1 MAAVTISSDFW
12 VQENKVSHCFHCF
25 PSFCHEV
32 MILDAM
38 ILVFWMLS
46 FKPSFSLSSINFV
59 EKLFSSSSLSSIM
72 VVSSV
77 YLRLLIFFL
86 ALLIPACTSSCLAF
100 CLMYSAYKLNKQ
112 GDNIQPWH
120 SPFLIWNQ
128 SGCSMSSSNCWF
140 LTCIQI
146 SQEAYKVVWYSQLF
160 KNFPQIVVIHTVRG
174 FGFSRWLS
182 RRMWAHIFLWGLQ
195 NYNLLLNKHRQESI
209 GSPPTKIPHIQGQRR
224 SPSKMGGGA
233 KSHLDS
239 NLLHTRD
246 SQRAQISLVCTRD
259 PTETQ
264 RPHRDWA
271 RTVFECLLWRY
282 GSAVACPMNLL
293 MDFTSSTLDTM
304 FSLWLR
310 KEWDLPFLHRPG
322 PRIHGIHQIRDSVD
336 KEASHL
342 ASFLTRLNKKVK

>member
-1 MAAVTISSDFW
+1 
-12 VQENKVSHCFHCF
+12 
-25 PSFCHEV
+25 
-32 MILDAM
+32 
-38 ILVFWMLS
+38 
-46 FKPSFSLSSINFV
+46 
-59 EKLFSSSSLSSIM
+59 M

-77 YLRLLIFFL
+77 YLRLFIFFL
-86 ALLIPACTSSCLAF
+86 AILIPACISSCLAF
-100 CLMYSAYKLNKQ
+100 CLTYSAYKLNKQ
-112 GDNIQPWH
+112 GDNIKPWH

-128 SGCSMSSSNCWF
+128 SIVPCPVLTVDSWPVYRFLRRHIRWSGTPNSLRIFHRLLWSTQSEVLAFQDGWVEGCELIFSCEDSKTTTCCW
-140 LTCIQI
+140 TNID
-146 SQEAYKVVWYSQLF
+146 
-160 KNFPQIVVIHTVRG
+160 
-174 FGFSRWLS
+174 
-182 RRMWAHIFLWGLQ
+182 RRVLD
-195 NYNLLLNKHRQESI
+195 
-209 GSPPTKIPHIQGQRR
+209 SPPKKIPYIQGQRR

-239 NLLHTRD
+239 SPLHARD
-246 SQRAQISLVCTRD
+246 SQRAQISLVCTR
-259 PTETQ
+259 TQ

-342 ASFLTRLNKKVK
+342 ASFLTRLNN